1 MIPILAHSIEN
12 LTDARYFAS
21 WQADWIA
28 LTAEKDGQAVLD
40 MSAIREIA
48 SWLDGSQLML
58 AFDQTPLE
66 EAVWLGSEVGINTI
80 MVPYQELREH
90 PGAELFLRVSLD
102 GAPDRA
108 GDINTAF
115 RHGAHVVITAAEWKE
130 DYWQLLEEVLP
141 TPFLRKKCFLDLP
154 LTESLIRE
162 LDDRFPGIGFCLAG
176 SQEER
181 PGYKSFE
188 EIDELIEVLRPWD

>member
-28 LTAEKDGQAVLD
+28 LTAERAGQTVLD

-58 AFDQTPLE
+58 SFDRTPIE
-66 EAVWLGSEVGINTI
+66 EAVWIGNEAGISTLL
-80 MVPYQELREH
+80 VPYQELKEH
-90 PGAELFLRVSLD
+90 PGADLFLRVDLGGD
-102 GAPDRA
+102 ADRS

-115 RHGAHVVITAAEWKE
+115 RHGAHVVLTGAEWTEKIRQML
-130 DYWQLLEEVLP
+130 DDVLP

-154 LTESLIRE
+154 LTEDLIRQ

-176 SQEER
+176 SQEMR